1 MRSKTDLAESCG
13 VEICKQ
19 GIVTDSR
26 MQTNVPGIYAI
37 GDCVES
43 FCRIDQARANMLLAT
58 SAYRMGMIAGIN
70 AAGGE
75 AHYKG
80 VLNTFVS
87 MVGEVEVAATGYN
100 LQAAKDAGFEN
111 AKGVVVKGLIK
122 PHFDHLDASKEAL
135 SMDLVIVMEVK
146 GSMPNVAF
154 PHKEHTVW
162 LECANCHDAIFK
174 PLKGANPMSMAE
186 IMLGQKCGV
195 CHGSVAFP
203 VTECRRCHTESK
215 KTAKK

>member
-1 MRSKTDLAESCG
+1 MIFDMNKRQLTITLLTLFA
-13 VEICKQ
+13 
-19 GIVTDSR
+19 VTLTALMGMVNAADNPNPFNRLFVPPKERDTALKNDKIHDPS
-26 MQTNVPGIYAI
+26 VPGLNLLQQPKEAFAPLPGSI
-37 GDCVES
+37 GGNYINWV
-43 FCRIDQARANMLLAT
+43 QA
-58 SAYRMGMIAGIN
+58 
-70 AAGGE
+70 
-75 AHYKG
+75 
-80 VLNTFVS
+80 LN
-87 MVGEVEVAATGYN
+87 
-100 LQAAKDAGFEN
+100 
-111 AKGVVVKGLIK
+111 KGLIK
-122 PHFDHLDASKEAL
+122 PRFDHLDASKEAL
-135 SMDLVIVMEVK
+135 PMDLVIVMEVK

-154 PHKEHTVW
+154 PHKEHTIW